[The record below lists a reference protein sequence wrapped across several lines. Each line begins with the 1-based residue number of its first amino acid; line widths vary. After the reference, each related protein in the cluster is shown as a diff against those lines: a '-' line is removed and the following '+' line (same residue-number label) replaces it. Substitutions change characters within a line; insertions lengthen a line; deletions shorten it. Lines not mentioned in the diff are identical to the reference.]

1 MIQNTLIIGMG
12 ALGLLYADI
21 IAKAKGQDAVAFVMD
36 EQRVEKY
43 KDTTFTINGESKQFR
58 MISDKEAQ
66 PADLLIVAVK
76 YNGLRP
82 ALETMKACV
91 DEHTIIMSV
100 MNGIDSEEII
110 AEAFGKEHMIYTV
123 AQGMD
128 AMKFGDDLSY
138 TKHGELRIGVIEE
151 SQKENLRAVT
161 DFFEEVEMPHT
172 VEDDILKRMWGKF
185 MLNVGVNQTCLA
197 YSTNYAGTLTEGS
210 E

>member
-36 EQRVEKY
+36 EQRLAKY
-43 KDTTFTINGESKQFR
+43 KDTTFTINGEGKQFR
-58 MISDKEAQ
+58 MISDKEAK

-91 DEHTIIMSV
+91 DGHTIIISV

-123 AQGMD
+123 AQAMD

-138 TKHGELRIGVIEE
+138 TKRGELRIGVIEE
-151 SQKENLRAVT
+151 SQIENLRAVAE
-161 DFFEEVEMPHT
+161 FFEEYKCHIP
-172 VEDDILKRMWGKF
+172 LRMIF
-185 MLNVGVNQTCLA
+185 
-197 YSTNYAGTLTEGS
+197 
-210 E
+210 